1 MFLYET
7 FVISQKTIYMRHIH
21 LLLAGFLLCLCCTLQ
36 AKNRVIDQPP
46 FIVRNTTSIEVGKV
60 VLSDTA
66 TVLHIY
72 AKYRPKN
79 WIQIAPD
86 SYLTDN
92 NGETYQLRSGIGIT
106 PGKEFWM
113 PESGEA
119 EFQLVFP
126 PLSDNATSFDFTEG
140 EKVENGFSIWGIQL
154 ESKKLP
160 ELALPQNAVVHKA
173 DPNAELPEPVIQYG
187 KAMLKGRLLDSR
199 PNMGM
204 PIALVLWESLKG
216 DLSEVVLDIQPD
228 GSFTKEV
235 TLPGTTPCTI
245 YLGREHMLQFFM
257 EPGKTTEIYVNLREA
272 SRRKSKFHSEGK
284 PYGEMAYINGPLETV
299 AQELNGNWADI
310 NIQEKLFKD
319 IAVLAGKDIDSA
331 KKYILKMSGEMQGTI
346 DKLPCSASTRQLLTI
361 NNKLT
366 TNGILGSVANLL
378 TSAALRANL
387 IKEEEARN
395 YYQELGQKVPAD
407 YISNTD
413 MAILNIPQSIL
424 SNQYVN
430 MASRNISRSGELAKA
445 WGTDKGIFFDIARN
459 VTLYRGIKNFT
470 PLTDEQKATVAA
482 MPAAYREMLTAAN
495 DELLAQLEANKKKTG
510 YTIHHVDANVSNE
523 DLFTSIISKF
533 KGKVL
538 LVDFWATWCG
548 PCRMANKTMAPMKE
562 ELKDKDILYLYIT
575 GETSPLKTW
584 ENMIPDIHGEHFRL
598 TDAQWKYLSDAF
610 KIEGVP
616 TYLIV
621 DRKGNTTFRQTGFPG
636 VEKMKEEL
644 LKVTK

>member
-1 MFLYET
+1 
-7 FVISQKTIYMRHIH
+7 MRQT
-21 LLLAGFLLCLCCTLQ
+21 LLLIVGLIVGCTVQ
-36 AKNRVIDQPP
+36 AKNRVIKEPP
-46 FIVRNTTSIEVGKV
+46 FCVRNTTSIEVSKII
-60 VLSDTA
+60 LSDTA

-79 WIQIAPD
+79 WIRIASE
-86 SYLTDN
+86 SYLQDN
-92 NGETYQLRSGIGIT
+92 NGETYLLRSGIGIT
-106 PGKEFWM
+106 PGKQFWM

-126 PLSDNATSFDFTEG
+126 PLPAKVTSIDFTEG
-140 EKVENGFSIWGIQL
+140 EGVEGAFSIWGIQL
-154 ESKKLP
+154 KSKKLP

-187 KAMLKGRLLDSR
+187 KAMLKGKLLDSR

-204 PIALVLWESLKG
+204 PISIAVWENIKG
-216 DLSEVVLDIQPD
+216 DITDIPLDIQPD

-284 PYGEMAYINGPLETV
+284 PYGEMVYINGPLETV
-299 AQELNGNWADI
+299 AQELNGNHLSIDMQDKLYQ
-310 NIQEKLFKD
+310 NI
-319 IAVLAGKDIDSA
+319 AALAGKDIDAA
-331 KKYILKMSGEMQGTI
+331 KAYVLQISDETQEAI
-346 DKLPCSASTRQLLTI
+346 DKLPYSASTRQLLTI
-361 NNKLT
+361 NNKLI
-366 TNGILGSVANLL
+366 TNAMLSSVASIL
-378 TSAALRANL
+378 TSAALHANL
-387 IKEEEARN
+387 IKREEANN
-395 YYQELGQKVPAD
+395 YYQELARKVPANYVSD
-407 YISNTD
+407 ED
-413 MAILNIPQSIL
+413 MSILNVPQAVL
-424 SNQYVN
+424 SNQYVQ
-430 MASRNISRSGELAKA
+430 MASRNVERSGELAKA

-510 YTIHHVDANVSNE
+510 YTINQVDANVSNE

-548 PCRMANKTMAPMKE
+548 PCRMQAPILE
-562 ELKDKDILYLYIT
+562 QLAGEVHEDELKILKMDVDENPNTAREFGIMSIPTLLFKKDGQVVKQVAGVHT
-575 GETSPLKTW
+575 KASS
-584 ENMIPDIHGEHFRL
+584 RL
-598 TDAQWKYLSDAF
+598 LS
-610 KIEGVP
+610 
-616 TYLIV
+616 
-621 DRKGNTTFRQTGFPG
+621 RN
-636 VEKMKEEL
+636 
-644 LKVTK
+644 

>member
-7 FVISQKTIYMRHIH
+7 FVFSQKTIYMRHIH
-21 LLLAGFLLCLCCTLQ
+21 LLLAGFLLCICCTLQ
-36 AKNRVIDQPP
+36 AKKRVIDQPP
-46 FIVRNTTSIEVGKV
+46 FIVRNTTSIEVSKV

-72 AKYRPKN
+72 AKYRPKY

-92 NGETYQLRSGIGIT
+92 NGETYQLRSGIGII

-154 ESKKLP
+154 KSKKLP

-173 DPNAELPEPVIQYG
+173 APNAELPEPVIQYG
-187 KAMLKGRLLDSR
+187 KAMLKGKLLDSR

-299 AQELNGNWADI
+299 AQELNGNRADI

-319 IAVLAGKDIDSA
+319 ISVLAGKDIDSA
-331 KKYILKMSGEMQGTI
+331 KKYILKMSGEMQETI

-395 YYQELGQKVPAD
+395 YYQELSQKVPAD

-413 MAILNIPQSIL
+413 MAILNISQSIL

-430 MASRNISRSGELAKA
+430 MASRNICRSEELSKA

-459 VTLYRGIKNFT
+459 ATLYRSIKNFT

-495 DELLAQLEANKKKTG
+495 NELLAQLEANKKKTG
-510 YTIHHVDANVSNE
+510 YTINQVDANVSNE

-621 DRKGNTTFRQTGFPG
+621 DREGNTTFRQTGFPG

>member
-1 MFLYET
+1 MAKIQGFFEKRRNGSILHQLTPTYLFLYET

-21 LLLAGFLLCLCCTLQ
+21 LLLAGFLLCICCTLQ
-36 AKNRVIDQPP
+36 AKNRVIDQPA
-46 FIVRNTTSIEVGKV
+46 FIVRNTTSIEVSKV
-60 VLSDTA
+60 VISDTA

-72 AKYRPKN
+72 AKYRPKY

-92 NGETYQLRSGIGIT
+92 NGETYQLRSGIGII

-154 ESKKLP
+154 KSKKLP

-187 KAMLKGRLLDSR
+187 KAMLKGKLLDSR

-204 PIALVLWESLKG
+204 PISIAVWENIKG
-216 DLSEVVLDIQPD
+216 DITDIPLDIQPD

-284 PYGEMAYINGPLETV
+284 PYGEMVYINGPLETV
-299 AQELNGNWADI
+299 AQELNGNHLGIDMQDKLYQ
-310 NIQEKLFKD
+310 NI
-319 IAVLAGKDIDSA
+319 AALAGKDIDAA
-331 KKYILKMSGEMQGTI
+331 KAYVLQISDETQEAI
-346 DKLPCSASTRQLLTI
+346 DKLPYSASTRQLLTI
-361 NNKLT
+361 NNKLI
-366 TNGILGSVANLL
+366 TNAMLSSVASIL
-378 TSAALRANL
+378 TSAALHANL
-387 IKEEEARN
+387 IKREEANN
-395 YYQELGQKVPAD
+395 YYQELARKVPANYVSD
-407 YISNTD
+407 ED
-413 MAILNIPQSIL
+413 MSILNVPQAVL
-424 SNQYVN
+424 SNQYVQ
-430 MASRNISRSGELAKA
+430 MASRNVERSGELAKA

-482 MPAAYREMLTAAN
+482 MPAAYRE
-495 DELLAQLEANKKKTG
+495 
-510 YTIHHVDANVSNE
+510 
-523 DLFTSIISKF
+523 
-533 KGKVL
+533 
-538 LVDFWATWCG
+538 C
-548 PCRMANKTMAPMKE
+548 
-562 ELKDKDILYLYIT
+562 
-575 GETSPLKTW
+575 
-584 ENMIPDIHGEHFRL
+584 
-598 TDAQWKYLSDAF
+598 
-610 KIEGVP
+610 
-616 TYLIV
+616 
-621 DRKGNTTFRQTGFPG
+621 
-636 VEKMKEEL
+636 
-644 LKVTK
+644 